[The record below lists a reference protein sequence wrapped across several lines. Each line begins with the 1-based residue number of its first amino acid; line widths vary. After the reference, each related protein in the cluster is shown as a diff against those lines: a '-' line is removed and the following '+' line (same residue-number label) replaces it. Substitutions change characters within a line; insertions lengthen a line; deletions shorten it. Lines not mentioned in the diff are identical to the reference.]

1 MINRTLTVDRKEVLQ
16 WNLLLEV
23 RDKDEAT
30 CLVIQLTVTHAVHA
44 LEIMKM
50 TSGLDGNG
58 SSVVVHVGS
67 MKSVLK
73 IMLVS
78 PVELSSYVHSV
89 DIIIVMLA
97 YNYNFMV
104 DISISVLLCS
114 ICISMN
120 MISVFY

>member
-1 MINRTLTVDRKEVLQ
+1 MINRPLTVDRNKVLQ

-44 LEIMKM
+44 LAIMKM

-89 DIIIVMLA
+89 DIVMLA

>member
-1 MINRTLTVDRKEVLQ
+1 MINRPLTVDRKEVLQ

-67 MKSVLK
+67 MKLK